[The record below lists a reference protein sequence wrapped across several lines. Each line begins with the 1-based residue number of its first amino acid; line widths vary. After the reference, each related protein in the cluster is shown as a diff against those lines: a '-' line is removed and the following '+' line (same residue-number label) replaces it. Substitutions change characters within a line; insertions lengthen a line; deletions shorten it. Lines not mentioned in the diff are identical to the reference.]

1 MSGRKDKTRRSPAT
15 VAPQP
20 GPDGSGVA
28 GADLQG
34 ADLEAAEQPEAADAA
49 YRFPIAHIPD
59 LRAAGVV
66 PDRSIERRKMEEIS
80 QLLHLPDT
88 LDEAERNVRILRAIE
103 LYQSLD
109 PRDGMEGMLAAQMVG
124 AHHAAMECLR
134 RAAIPGQFI
143 PAQEMYLRNAQRMMG
158 LYMKQA
164 AALDRRRSAAATKVT
179 VGNVTV
185 AEGGQAIVGHVELTR
200 KGHDDVACHDGEGAM
215 AAPERAASDRAE
227 GSDRHERRRSASAAA
242 VCSPAAMEQE
252 SAPPLQRRRRATG

>member
-1 MSGRKDKTRRSPAT
+1 MSGRKDKTGPSPET
-15 VAPQP
+15 MVPQA

-28 GADLQG
+28 GEGLEGVGDA
-34 ADLEAAEQPEAADAA
+34 EAAE
-49 YRFPIAHIPD
+49 RFPIAYIPG
-59 LRAAGVV
+59 LRDIGIV
-66 PDRSIERRKMEEIS
+66 PERSIECRKMEEIA
-80 QLLHLPDT
+80 QLLHLPET
-88 LDEAERNVRILRAIE
+88 LDETERHVRILRAIE

-200 KGHDDVACHDGEGAM
+200 QDHGDADCHDGQGAM
-215 AAPERAASDRAE
+215 AAPERGAPDRPE
-227 GSDRHERRRSASAAA
+227 GSDRPERPRSASAGA
-242 VCSPAAMEQE
+242 VEQE
-252 SAPPLQRRRRATG
+252 AAPPLQRRRRATG